1 MSGRTR
7 LVPWLVLATL
17 VASCHR
23 KPEATVATAEAPP
36 AQAASKAAPDSLAA
50 SVAAVAVGTTALPL
64 TIRFEVPVAPHVD
77 QPAKLTL
84 TLTADQPLER
94 VEIDGSSAALLIDAA
109 TQKQFLDALEPGK
122 PRQIDLGFTSR
133 SLGLSDVE
141 LEVRVIT
148 GKESLQSSFA
158 IPVLTVA
165 PAAPATGG

>member
-1 MSGRTR
+1 
-7 LVPWLVLATL
+7 
-17 VASCHR
+17 
-23 KPEATVATAEAPP
+23 
-36 AQAASKAAPDSLAA
+36 
-50 SVAAVAVGTTALPL
+50 
-64 TIRFEVPVAPHVD
+64 
-77 QPAKLTL
+77 
-84 TLTADQPLER
+84 
-94 VEIDGSSAALLIDAA
+94 
-109 TQKQFLDALEPGK
+109 LEPGK